1 MNEFGNLLYSL
12 RKSKG
17 MTQQELADKLGVT
30 NKAISKWETGEAFPE
45 TGQLVPLSDIFGI
58 SVDDLL
64 RGKSGTFPEK
74 AKSEP
79 DAPETEREQIVQ
91 KYTPPSW
98 RKKFALLICFG
109 IALIFVG
116 VLILILIGSTTKN
129 DKANLISAG
138 VMLIFIAA
146 GVVLFIVAGILND
159 NAFLPVAD
167 PFWRKNVK
175 RFASFIASGVFAII
189 LGAACFTVASAF
201 EEKPAPYIAV
211 MVGGFSVLFCGVLL
225 LIYGGISWDGYSKRI
240 KADLKNKQTAESE
253 EALAALTADE
263 RKSSLS
269 GKISG
274 ILMLSATAIFLAI
287 GFIWNLWHPGW
298 VVFPI
303 GGIICGIIG
312 IIFEKKK

>member
-64 RGKSGTFPEK
+64 RGRSGTSADKAQSGPDTPEK
-74 AKSEP
+74 
-79 DAPETEREQIVQ
+79 EREQIVR

-109 IALIFVG
+109 ITLIFAG
-116 VLILILIGSTTKN
+116 VLFLILLGLIADGEKV
-129 DKANLISAG
+129 NLIGAG

-167 PFWRKNVK
+167 PLWRKNVN
-175 RFASFIASGVFAII
+175 RFAAFISSGVFAIL
-189 LGAACFTVASAF
+189 LGAVCFTVSSVF
-201 EEKPAPYIAV
+201 EEKTAPFIAV
-211 MVGGFSVLFCGVLL
+211 MVGGFSVLFCGVSLL
-225 LIYGGISWDGYSKRI
+225 VYGGIFWDGYSKRI
-240 KADLKNKQTAESE
+240 KADLKNGRTAESE

-263 RKSSLS
+263 RKSSPS

-274 ILMLSATAIFLAI
+274 IIMLSATAIYLAI

-303 GGIICGIIG
+303 GGILFGIVSIL
-312 IIFEKKK
+312 FEKKK